1 MTSFAKRL
9 FVFMVLIICGILFGM
24 QIAGSGLATLDKQST
39 DVPSAGELTKPVTQQ
54 ATVALEEEPVIV
66 QTKPQIVTPREV
78 LVTEPGK
85 EPAVDRFAEKTAG
98 LLQQASQS
106 GIRWV
111 VSLFNGVTD

>member
-1 MTSFAKRL
+1 MTSFGKRL
-9 FVFMVLIICGILFGM
+9 FVFMVLIVCGVLLGM
-24 QIAGSGLATLDKQST
+24 QIAGSGLGTLDKEGI
-39 DVPSAGELTKPVTQQ
+39 DLPSAEELTKPVMQQ
-54 ATVALEEEPVIV
+54 ETVLEEEPVIV

-78 LVTEPGK
+78 LVTVPGK